1 MPKDDDLE
9 RSEIEA
15 LGAAR
20 VELGKEYERDLL
32 DSFADKVEA
41 AVERRV
47 ERAVQASMS
56 TRVVRDRDGQQ
67 LALAIISL
75 VAAIP
80 ISIVLGVTDNF
91 VALLVAWVGIIGVNW
106 AYVAQGSRRGR

>member
-1 MPKDDDLE
+1 MPEDEGLE

-20 VELGKEYERDLL
+20 VELGKEYESDLL

-41 AVERRV
+41 VIDERV
-47 ERAVQASMS
+47 GRAVQASVND
-56 TRVVRDRDGQQ
+56 RYLARPRDSQQ

-80 ISIVLGVTDNF
+80 ISIVLGVTENF
-91 VALLVAWVGIIGVNW
+91 VPLLVAWVGIIGVNW
-106 AYVAQGSRRGR
+106 AYVAQGSRRR